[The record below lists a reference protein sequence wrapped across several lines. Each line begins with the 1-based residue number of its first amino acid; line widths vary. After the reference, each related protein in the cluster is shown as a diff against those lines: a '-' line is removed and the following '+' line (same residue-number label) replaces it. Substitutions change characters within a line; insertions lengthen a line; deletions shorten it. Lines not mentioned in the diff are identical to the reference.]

1 MQSPS
6 AAVEQ
11 KSRKRPRA
19 ARACESC
26 RAKKYKCD
34 EDYPCS
40 QCRKLKS
47 NCVYPGAEHL
57 HRDLRATSYV
67 ADLERRVQE
76 LSAKVEANSTQVAVG
91 SGHSNFKFDDITP
104 PQNHGGPSNAQ
115 GSGHL
120 GIGGLLMRDAQSN
133 SRGEQAMPQ
142 DTTVVSEQEEAQ
154 DSGAEIADVNQH
166 TRSVEFH
173 GNTSSMAFLALIQ
186 KQNQDRAG
194 RIPTMEKI
202 GQNRTSLVSTM
213 HNVGFSPDSKAAS
226 PALETMNHDESYY
239 FRQAG
244 RFIDGYFENLHCI
257 HPILNKSEF
266 LARCEDLWFG
276 RADRQS
282 RGFIALYYSILSLG
296 ALIRVWDE
304 SQLDGM
310 NRFQWSRMLFT
321 HARTALGGLRST
333 NDLETIQCLLFM
345 AKVCQNELSP
355 NLAYMY
361 LGMAVRAS
369 LSAGYHRET
378 TSKESASPSET
389 SDAISKTWWGLYS
402 LEVEMSFSLGR
413 PDSVGMENYHN
424 RSMPP
429 IDESEIDIIPCM
441 IPFARITRQVSVA
454 TLSKKSL
461 REKIAT
467 ANEIESEMERWLS
480 TLPETIR
487 PDVSQVQ
494 GIKIL
499 KDPKWARRQRL
510 VLQIR
515 YHNVKMILYR
525 PFLAYAAQSD
535 QRIPPLLEFTLAKC
549 VDAARNTIEIVH
561 ATFCNHIFF
570 RSWWYNTTYILYA
583 ASIILSYA
591 TQSAPAAEKPEL
603 FKLIDMAVE
612 VLEAMDECFVASK
625 AGEMIKQA
633 LSNAREQSST
643 TQQPI
648 SVSYDLQQTD
658 PATADWRFNSMLDN
672 QMPYMP
678 VTSMFNFEDP
688 DFNFATD
695 DMQFM
700 FAPC

>member
-1 MQSPS
+1 MESPG

-34 EDYPCS
+34 EDHPCA

-47 NCVYPGAEHL
+47 NCVYTGAEHA
-57 HRDLRATSYV
+57 RRELRASSYV
-67 ADLERRVQE
+67 ADLERKVQE
-76 LSAKVEANSTQVAVG
+76 LAAKVEASSNQPGTSTPAFGLGAASSSSGQRRTNSVQD
-91 SGHSNFKFDDITP
+91 N
-104 PQNHGGPSNAQ
+104 
-115 GSGHL
+115 GHL
-120 GIGGLLMRDAQSN
+120 TIDGLLLQEQSSAAPERDIKQ
-133 SRGEQAMPQ
+133 
-142 DTTVVSEQEEAQ
+142 Q
-154 DSGAEIADVNQH
+154 DSEDGQDDGAEITDVNQH
-166 TRSVEFH
+166 TRNVEFH
-173 GNTSSMAFLALIQ
+173 GNTSSMAFLAQLQ
-186 KQNQDRAG
+186 KQSQDQSSTAFTKGKPTQDR
-194 RIPTMEKI
+194 P
-202 GQNRTSLVSTM
+202 SLVSTM

-226 PALETMNHDESYY
+226 PVPEAISHDETYY

-244 RFIDGYFENLHCI
+244 RFIDGYFENLHFI
-257 HPILNKSEF
+257 HPILHKGKF

-276 RADRQS
+276 RADRQT
-282 RGFIALYYSILSLG
+282 RGFISLYYSILSLG
-296 ALIRVWDE
+296 ALVRVWDE
-304 SQLDGM
+304 TMLDGM
-310 NRFQWSRMLFT
+310 DRFQWSRKLFT
-321 HARTALGGLRST
+321 HARSALGGLRST
-333 NDLETIQCLLFM
+333 NDLETIQSLIFM
-345 AKVCQNELSP
+345 AKVCQNELNP

-369 LSAGYHRET
+369 LSAGYHRES
-378 TSKESASPSET
+378 TSKEEPESPSET
-389 SDAISKTWWGLYS
+389 ENEISKTWWGLYS

-413 PDSVGMENYHN
+413 PDSVGMEDYHN
-424 RSMPP
+424 RVMPS
-429 IDESEIDIIPCM
+429 IDESEIAIIPCM

-461 REKIAT
+461 RDKIAT
-467 ANEIESEMERWLS
+467 ANEIEHEMDRWLS
-480 TLPETIR
+480 MLPETIR
-487 PDVSQVQ
+487 PDVSQKQ
-494 GIKIL
+494 GLKIV

-515 YHNVKMILYR
+515 YYNIKMILYR
-525 PFLAYAAQSD
+525 PFLAYAAQSN

-549 VDAARNTIEIVH
+549 VEAARNTIEIMH
-561 ATFCNHIFF
+561 ATFCNHVFF

-591 TQSAPAAEKPEL
+591 TQSAPSGEKPEL
-603 FKLIDMAVE
+603 FKLIEIAIE

-633 LSNAREQSST
+633 LLNAHDQIST
-643 TQQPI
+643 IQQPMPAN
-648 SVSYDLQQTD
+648 YDLQPPD
-658 PATADWRFNSMLDN
+658 AATVDWRFNSMLDN

-678 VTSMFNFEDP
+678 MTSMFDLQDS
-688 DFNFATD
+688 DFNFAMD

>member
-1 MQSPS
+1 MESPH

-34 EDYPCS
+34 EDYPCA

-47 NCVYPGAEHL
+47 NCIYPGAEHA
-57 HRDLRATSYV
+57 RRELRASSYV
-67 ADLERRVQE
+67 ADLERKVQE
-76 LSAKVEANSTQVAVG
+76 LAAKVEASSGTQPSTSPPCLGLGADSSSPGQRRTSSVHG
-91 SGHSNFKFDDITP
+91 NGHLTIDGLLL
-104 PQNHGGPSNAQ
+104 QEQ
-115 GSGHL
+115 GSTVPGQ
-120 GIGGLLMRDAQSN
+120 GVAQ
-133 SRGEQAMPQ
+133 Q
-142 DTTVVSEQEEAQ
+142 DTEEGQ
-154 DSGAEIADVNQH
+154 DSAAEITDVNQH

-173 GNTSSMAFLALIQ
+173 GNTSSMAFLALLQ
-186 KQNQDRAG
+186 KQNQAQAG
-194 RIPTMEKI
+194 QVFVKGMPT
-202 GQNRTSLVSTM
+202 QDRTSLVSTM

-226 PALETMNHDESYY
+226 PVPEAMSHNETYY

-244 RFIDGYFENLHCI
+244 RFIDGYFENLHFI
-257 HPILNKSEF
+257 HPILHKGNF
-266 LARCEDLWFG
+266 LTQCEDLWFG
-276 RADRQS
+276 RADRQT

-296 ALIRVWDE
+296 ALVRVWDE
-304 SQLDGM
+304 NTLDGM
-310 NRFQWSRMLFT
+310 NRFQWSRKLFT

-333 NDLETIQCLLFM
+333 NDLETIQSLIFM
-345 AKVCQNELSP
+345 AKVCQNELNP

-378 TSKESASPSET
+378 TSKENPESPSEINYE
-389 SDAISKTWWGLYS
+389 ISKTWWGLYS

-413 PDSVGMENYHN
+413 PDSVGMEDYHN
-424 RSMPP
+424 RLMPSV
-429 IDESEIDIIPCM
+429 DDSEIAIIPCM

-461 REKIAT
+461 RDKIAT
-467 ANEIESEMERWLS
+467 ANDIENEMDRWLS
-480 TLPETIR
+480 MLPETIR
-487 PDVSQVQ
+487 PDVSQKQ
-494 GIKIL
+494 GLKIV

-515 YHNVKMILYR
+515 YYNVKMILYR

-535 QRIPPLLEFTLAKC
+535 QRIPPLLEYTLAKC
-549 VDAARNTIEIVH
+549 VEAARNTIEIMH
-561 ATFCNHIFF
+561 ATFCNHVFF

-583 ASIILSYA
+583 ASIVLSYA
-591 TQSAPAAEKPEL
+591 TQSAPSGEKPEL

-633 LSNAREQSST
+633 LLNARNQSST
-643 TQQPI
+643 IQQPTPANC
-648 SVSYDLQQTD
+648 DLQPPD
-658 PATADWRFNSMLDN
+658 AAAADWRFNSMLDN

-678 VTSMFNFEDP
+678 IASMFDFQDV
-688 DFNFATD
+688 DFNFAMD

>member
-1 MQSPS
+1 MESPS

-34 EDYPCS
+34 EDYPCA

-47 NCVYPGAEHL
+47 NCVYPGAEHA
-57 HRDLRATSYV
+57 RRELRASSYV
-67 ADLERRVQE
+67 ADLERKVQE
-76 LSAKVEANSTQVAVG
+76 LAAKVEASSTQPTNSPPAYG
-91 SGHSNFKFDDITP
+91 IGAGSSSSGHRRTSSV
-104 PQNHGGPSNAQ
+104 HGN
-115 GSGHL
+115 GHL
-120 GIGGLLMRDAQSN
+120 TIDGLLLQKQSSAAPKQDVVQQDA
-133 SRGEQAMPQ
+133 
-142 DTTVVSEQEEAQ
+142 EEGQ
-154 DSGAEIADVNQH
+154 DSGAEITDVNQH

-173 GNTSSMAFLALIQ
+173 GNTSSMAFLALLQ
-186 KQNQDRAG
+186 KQNQAQAG
-194 RIPTMEKI
+194 HVFVKGRPA
-202 GQNRTSLVSTM
+202 QDQTSLVSTM

-226 PALETMNHDESYY
+226 PAPEATSHDETYY

-244 RFIDGYFENLHCI
+244 RFIDGYFENLHFI
-257 HPILNKSEF
+257 HPILHKGNF

-276 RADRQS
+276 RADRQT

-296 ALIRVWDE
+296 ALVRVWDE
-304 SQLDGM
+304 QMLDGM
-310 NRFQWSRMLFT
+310 NRFQWSRKLFT

-333 NDLETIQCLLFM
+333 NDLETIQSLVFM
-345 AKVCQNELSP
+345 AKVCQNELNP

-369 LSAGYHRET
+369 LSAGYHRES
-378 TSKESASPSET
+378 TSKENPASPSET
-389 SDAISKTWWGLYS
+389 NNEISKTWWGLYS

-413 PDSVGMENYHN
+413 PDSVGMEDYHN
-424 RSMPP
+424 RVMPMV
-429 IDESEIDIIPCM
+429 DDSEIAIIPCM

-461 REKIAT
+461 RDKIAT
-467 ANEIESEMERWLS
+467 ANEIENEMDRWLS
-480 TLPETIR
+480 MLPEIIR
-487 PDVSQVQ
+487 PDVSQKQ
-494 GIKIL
+494 GLKIV

-515 YHNVKMILYR
+515 YYNVKMILYR

-549 VDAARNTIEIVH
+549 VEAARNTIEIMH
-561 ATFCNHIFF
+561 ATFCNHVFF

-591 TQSAPAAEKPEL
+591 TQSAPSGEKPEL
-603 FKLIDMAVE
+603 FKLIDMAIE

-633 LSNAREQSST
+633 LLNARDQTST
-643 TQQPI
+643 IQQPMPAN
-648 SVSYDLQQTD
+648 YDLQPPD
-658 PATADWRFNSMLDN
+658 AAAADWRFNSMLDN

-678 VTSMFNFEDP
+678 ITSMFDFPDA
-688 DFNFATD
+688 DFNFAMD